1 MADADAPNVWG
12 LKARLPDD
20 PEIWEGASWIPSLK
34 WFSGKVFIKTIYQNA
49 SKLPQEG
56 RFWENEEC
64 QQFREVLKVT
74 SLNHIDAKSRGGPWV
89 LDNFWPWGTY
99 LVLFENKM
107 LGGKLEHNCK
117 VVKNR
122 GVP

>member
-34 WFSGKVFIKTIYQNA
+34 WFSGKVFIKTVFQNA
-49 SKLPQEG
+49 SKLPQDG
-56 RFWENEEC
+56 HFWQRKEC

-74 SLNHIDAKSRGGPWV
+74 SFINYHTYIDPPPSYILIDEVKHFIPGFLVQGP
-89 LDNFWPWGTY
+89 LPLLY
-99 LVLFENKM
+99 HK
-107 LGGKLEHNCK
+107 
-117 VVKNR
+117 
-122 GVP
+122 